1 MKLLA
6 VFPAIFL
13 FGQMTGALAAGDT
26 AAITLAG
33 RVLANTCTID
43 SGSATQVITLPTISD
58 RDTKVTGAV
67 DHVLTEV
74 PIILRNC
81 GAAATSVVVNTS
93 GKANGENYNM
103 FDNTIDA
110 GSEGRATG
118 IGIYFYQTN
127 GSNLLFPDGRRAE
140 TIQLTPSVDN
150 TLTFY
155 ATYGITTASVTPGNI
170 SAVVNMTFDYQ

>member
-1 MKLLA
+1 
-6 VFPAIFL
+6 
-13 FGQMTGALAAGDT
+13 
-26 AAITLAG
+26 
-33 RVLANTCTID
+33 
-43 SGSATQVITLPTISD
+43 
-58 RDTKVTGAV
+58 
-67 DHVLTEV
+67 
-74 PIILRNC
+74 
-81 GAAATSVVVNTS
+81 
-93 GKANGENYNM
+93 M